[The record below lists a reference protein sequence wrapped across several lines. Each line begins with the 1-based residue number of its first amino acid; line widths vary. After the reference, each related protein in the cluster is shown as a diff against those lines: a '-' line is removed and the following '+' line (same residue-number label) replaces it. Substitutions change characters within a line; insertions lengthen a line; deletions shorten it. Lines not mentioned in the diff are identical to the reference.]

1 MSLFLFAVS
10 VTLDLMNT
18 AHYELI
24 LSEDRRQVIRGC
36 PQEKLDNSSRRF
48 SALPCI
54 LGCEAFTSGNITL
67 VDVGEGT
74 GWDLGV
80 CMENVQRDTVMPQT
94 PQSGF
99 WAIRQLQKA
108 M

>member
-1 MSLFLFAVS
+1 MSLSLFLFAVS
-10 VTLDLMNT
+10 VTLDPET

-36 PQEKLDNSSRRF
+36 LQENLDNSSRRF

-54 LGCEAFTSGNITL
+54 LGCEGFTSGKHYFE

-74 GWDLGV
+74 GLPS
-80 CMENVQRDTVMPQT
+80 R
-94 PQSGF
+94 
-99 WAIRQLQKA
+99 
-108 M
+108 